1 VINNPDYG
9 YALAENVGD
18 NFTTQNEL
26 NNESILEIVYSLNYK
41 NELNAYDEGNTSS
54 TLNFQTSPK
63 GGWRSILPSLWV
75 ISAYR
80 NEQMDINDPR
90 NYVSGDDG
98 NQRLRSFSLR
108 ASYSLALAD
117 DVDMQYYNVITA
129 EGAPFNN
136 SECAYYR
143 KHSNWDICENEK
155 DISQATPRSGVN
167 YRVIRLA
174 DVYLMYAEALI
185 QGGTGGNVEEAMK
198 YINRVR
204 HRSALQLIGTDGTG
218 EFPTADHDDVIYD
231 AQSLM
236 NHLMYVERPLELS
249 LEGHSIRTLD
259 MRRWGITK
267 QRFEELS
274 QLHYHKDNYKFVD
287 SSGKNVTRWGAIL
300 VDGPKD
306 ANDLID
312 YQQAAQNYVESVHSY
327 WPLPSSEIIT
337 NPELN

>member
-1 VINNPDYG
+1 
-9 YALAENVGD
+9 
-18 NFTTQNEL
+18 
-26 NNESILEIVYSLNYK
+26 
-41 NELNAYDEGNTSS
+41 
-54 TLNFQTSPK
+54 
-63 GGWRSILPSLWV
+63 
-75 ISAYR
+75 
-80 NEQMDINDPR
+80 MDVNGPR
-90 NYVSGDDG
+90 NYVSDDAG
-98 NQRLRSFSLR
+98 NQRLRTVSLR

-117 DVDMQYYNVITA
+117 DVDMQYYGVITA
-129 EGAPFNN
+129 EGAAFNN
-136 SECAYYR
+136 SECGYYR
-143 KHSNWDICENEK
+143 KHSNWDICANEK

-185 QGGTGGNVEEAMK
+185 QGGAGGDLAEAMK

-204 HRSALQLIGTDGTG
+204 HRSALQLIRMDGTG
-218 EFPTADHDDVIYD
+218 EFPTADHDDVSYD

-249 LEGHSIRTLD
+249 LEGHAIRTLD

-274 QLHYHKDNYKFVD
+274 QLHYHKDDYTFVD
-287 SSGKNVTRWGAIL
+287 SKGKNVTRWGAIL
-300 VDGPKD
+300 VDGAKD

-312 YQQAAQNYVESVHSY
+312 YQQAAQNYVESAHSY
-327 WPLPSSEIIT
+327 WPLPSSENIT